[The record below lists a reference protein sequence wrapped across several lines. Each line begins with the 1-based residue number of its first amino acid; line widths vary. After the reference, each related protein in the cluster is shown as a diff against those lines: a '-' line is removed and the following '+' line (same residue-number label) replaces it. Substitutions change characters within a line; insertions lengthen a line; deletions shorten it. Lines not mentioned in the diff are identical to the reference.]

1 MLHKFKLNIGTV
13 IATLIAAYVAY
24 FILLE
29 DNWTHL
35 SIGSIIHYSHHLAM
49 KKHMLVLGLLPIY
62 IGTMVF
68 GAGIFGAYVGPT
80 VQNLLITSR
89 NNKHL

>member
-1 MLHKFKLNIGTV
+1 MLKTVKLNVGTILAII
-13 IATLIAAYVAY
+13 IASYVAY

-35 SIGSIIHYSHHLAM
+35 SIASIIHYSHHLAV

-62 IGTMVF
+62 IGTMIF
-68 GAGIFGAYVGPT
+68 GAGMIGAYVGPT
-80 VQNLLITSR
+80 VQNFLVNSK
-89 NNKHL
+89 NS